1 MTIKLFGYS
10 SVEHRG
16 EGHEEEGSIFAAI
29 WEGLKEEGACELRFE
44 RGFLVQRAHQPLLRP
59 GGTSG
64 EGCEQGSIKRQRRG
78 QREGKGWEQWRRLM
92 GSVTKGLLT
101 GQGWLDFVL
110 EIKSHSTV
118 LNWW

>member
-1 MTIKLFGYS
+1 MVTAVWS
-10 SVEHRG
+10 T
-16 EGHEEEGSIFAAI
+16 EGRDTKRREVFLQQSGRALKRRERVSWGLREGS
-29 WEGLKEEGACELRFE
+29 WY
-44 RGFLVQRAHQPLLRP
+44 RAHQPLPRP

-78 QREGKGWEQWRRLM
+78 QREGKGWEQRRRLM

-110 EIKSHSTV
+110 EMKSHSTV